1 MKKNQNLLIFFGV
14 SLTSLA
20 VYTFYF
26 HDKYFSKEAKERIK
40 KAKDKKEAE
49 KYIERLS
56 TEGVSMLEKPLFTKN
71 EKGMYCIQP
80 PCF

>member
-1 MKKNQNLLIFFGV
+1 MKKNKNLFIFFGV

-26 HDKYFSKEAKERIK
+26 HDKYFSKEAKERK
-40 KAKDKKEAE
+40 KKEIIE
-49 KYIERLS
+49 QNLERLR
-56 TEGVSMLEKPLFTKN
+56 TEGVSVLTKPLFTKN
-71 EKGMYCIQP
+71 SQGIYCIQP